1 MKSYTDIYNH
11 YCKNVY
17 PCAEEEYSWY
27 KQADNLR
34 DAVRKAFLS
43 EDKQRKVD
51 DHQRL
56 VGRECLCLA
65 AKIALEHFDTQC
77 ISDFDNFNSIHQF
90 VEDVR
95 NEVRKEVK
103 GFGELANY
111 DVALRISQYLGIE
124 LHEVYLHAGTTIG
137 FRALRLN
144 IKNRGI
150 IPVDKFPEPFNQLS
164 GDHLENLL
172 CIYQEVLADPSA
184 EFPKTCIR
192 RKTNSSYSNKNGCA

>member
-11 YCKNVY
+11 YSKNVY

-27 KQADNLR
+27 KQADNLE
-34 DAVRKAFLS
+34 DAVKKAFLS
-43 EDKQRKVD
+43 INEKGEVE
-51 DHQRL
+51 DHQARY
-56 VGRECLCLA
+56 GIPKCLPLA
-65 AKIALEHFDTQC
+65 AEIALEHLDTQC
-77 ISDFDNFNSIHQF
+77 IIDFDNFKSIYQF
-90 VEDVR
+90 VRSV
-95 NEVRKEVK
+95 KEKIK

-124 LHEVYLHAGTTIG
+124 LHEVYLHAGTKEG
-137 FRALRLN
+137 FHALRLN

-172 CIYQEVLADPSA
+172 CMYKEVLADPSA
-184 EFPKTCIR
+184 EFPKTCIC
-192 RKTNSSYSNKNGCA
+192 RKTNSSCSNKNGCA